1 MIESLLSELFAVSL
15 KREAPV
21 KTIALLAVLAMIL
34 QGLIGTTSSVGGPLT
49 IMLILFLAM
58 LAVGIYEAWSEKRSA
73 LGWIVNIVAAVIGG
87 FVAASFGSL
96 AMEMLLPYLQLE
108 GSLASSQH
116 PLLYISLAGMA
127 ILIVLGS
134 WSTLQIVNR
143 FR

>member
-58 LAVGIYEAWSEKRSA
+58 LAVGIYEACRRSA
-73 LGWIVNIVAAVIGG
+73 ARLD
-87 FVAASFGSL
+87 GS
-96 AMEMLLPYLQLE
+96 
-108 GSLASSQH
+108 
-116 PLLYISLAGMA
+116 
-127 ILIVLGS
+127 
-134 WSTLQIVNR
+134 
-143 FR
+143 